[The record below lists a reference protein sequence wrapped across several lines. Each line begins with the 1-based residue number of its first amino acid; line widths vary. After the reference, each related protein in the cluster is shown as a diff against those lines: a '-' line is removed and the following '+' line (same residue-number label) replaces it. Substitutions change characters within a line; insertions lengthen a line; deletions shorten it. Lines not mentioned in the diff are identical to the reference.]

1 VQPNLHLFLESINE
15 FRILFFMTDIYQLDA
30 ILDAAIFAAQKHQG
44 HIRKDERASPYIT
57 HPLAVARA
65 INKIGKINDPT
76 LLIAA
81 ILHDTIEDTNTTEAE
96 IQERF
101 GKEILSIVLEVTDD
115 KSQNK
120 MARKQQQ
127 VIHAPDLTR
136 GAKIIKLADKLTNCL
151 DILHTPPK
159 DWSLNRRQEYIQWAA
174 DVVAQIRGTN
184 PPLEAAFDEMLSQAE
199 KSLDYRL
206 EPFETVN
213 NRPWGPN
220 SDTASP

>member
-1 VQPNLHLFLESINE
+1 
-15 FRILFFMTDIYQLDA
+15 MTDIYQLDA
-30 ILDAAIFAAQKHQG
+30 ILDAASFAAQKHQG
-44 HIRKDERASPYIT
+44 HIRKDERASPYVT
-57 HPLAVARA
+57 HPLAVAR
-65 INKIGKINDPT
+65 IICSIGEVYDPT
-76 LLIAA
+76 ILIAA

-184 PPLEAAFDEMLSQAE
+184 PYLEAAFDEMLSQAE
-199 KSLDYRL
+199 KTLNFRIQ
-206 EPFETVN
+206 PIQTVN